1 MSSITL
7 DSVDLIEQNR
17 RRRAR
22 RQRWMR
28 VLKSIPSY
36 VILGSFCLSAIF
48 ALTWALSVSLRT
60 SQDFFTNG
68 AWALPDPATTKNYEA
83 AWQQMRVGQ
92 YFLNSVFY
100 SSIGTLG
107 AVLIAAAL
115 SYVIARV
122 KFKAGR
128 FIYFG
133 FLFLMMWP
141 GWVSLVPSYMWMR
154 SLGLLDTYWVLFFGY
169 WLGSLPFNCF
179 LLINFFETL
188 PMELEEAALMDGANA
203 WQIYWEVMFPLA
215 RPGVVTIGIFTFMNI
230 WNDFFSPL
238 IYLQDPAKY
247 PLALGLQL
255 LSVNATYGSDHPKLF
270 AGMIV
275 FIIPILIIY
284 FLLKDRIT
292 EGLTM
297 GAIKG

>member
-1 MSSITL
+1 MSTLTL
-7 DSVDLIEQNR
+7 DSANDLEQKR
-17 RRRAR
+17 KRRAR
-22 RQRWMR
+22 RDRRMR
-28 VLKSIPSY
+28 FFRSLPSY
-36 VILGSFCLSAIF
+36 IILGSFCLSAVF
-48 ALTWALSVSLRT
+48 ALVWALSVSLRT
-60 SQDFFTNG
+60 GQDFFTNG
-68 AWALPDPATTKNYEA
+68 AWAFPNPVTTNNYEA

-100 SSIGTLG
+100 SSVGTLG
-107 AVLIAAAL
+107 AILIAAAL

-154 SLGLLDTYWVLFFGY
+154 TLGLLDTYWVLFFGY

-270 AGMIV
+270 AGMII